1 MDSSAVVLLIT
12 SILTALVLGVLVA
25 VTMSMLMTAKVI
37 NKRLDDLDEHLI
49 ELVTVMDSLS
59 ANSKTELDQLHSTLA
74 EQQRVHQSI
83 RATSRLVDIVFRKPV
98 VTTVAARDAVAKQ
111 RTKNK
116 IRHRRSQTQEAKKV
130 DA

>member
-116 IRHRRSQTQEAKKV
+116 NRHRRSQTQEVKKV

>member
-12 SILTALVLGVLVA
+12 SILTLVLGVLVA

-116 IRHRRSQTQEAKKV
+116 NRHRRSQTQEVKKV